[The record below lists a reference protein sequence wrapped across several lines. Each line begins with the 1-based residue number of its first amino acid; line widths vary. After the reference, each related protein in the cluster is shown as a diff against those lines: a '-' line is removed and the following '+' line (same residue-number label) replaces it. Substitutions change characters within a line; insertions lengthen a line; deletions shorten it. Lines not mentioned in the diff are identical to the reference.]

1 MPPCSADRFAEE
13 TTGTAATT
21 AAPTPVR
28 LSLRPQTTR
37 WKQQAS
43 VASQVNWWATDGAL
57 LDGVRAAQKRP
68 RQEEALVDRNMGL
81 GLGSAEP
88 DMESIW
94 VSAASLLY
102 EIGAS
107 CRLRE

>member
-1 MPPCSADRFAEE
+1 M
-13 TTGTAATT
+13 
-21 AAPTPVR
+21 
-28 LSLRPQTTR
+28 
-37 WKQQAS
+37 
-43 VASQVNWWATDGAL
+43 ASQVNWWATDGAL

-94 VSAASLLY
+94 ASAASLLY